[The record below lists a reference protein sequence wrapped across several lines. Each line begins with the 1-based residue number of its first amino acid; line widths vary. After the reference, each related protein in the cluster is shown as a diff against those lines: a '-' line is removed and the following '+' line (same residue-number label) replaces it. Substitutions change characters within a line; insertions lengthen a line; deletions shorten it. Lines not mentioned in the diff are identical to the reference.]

1 MAITIK
7 PLDNGTGYYHI
18 QGTGSCNW
26 CQVPRWPATA
36 DEIAA
41 GMFPEAGDEFRREV
55 QREANRVIETVELM
69 EGEE

>member
-1 MAITIK
+1 MGITIER
-7 PLDNGTGYYHI
+7 LESGYYHLR
-18 QGTGSCNW
+18 GHGLCNW

-41 GMFPEAGDEFRREV
+41 GMFPEAGTEFIAEV

-69 EGEE
+69 GEEE